1 MTVSFMSDITVS
13 FMSDERRA
21 GHAVRVRGPKL
32 AEAVV
37 AEQYRLQPDL
47 AGRYG
52 PEGRRC
58 CVRDVGHHVEFLATS
73 VELGDPTRFAGY
85 VRWAR
90 GVMAAHGVPAG
101 DFLVSLRAL
110 RTVVVELLPS
120 DAAQLAARHL
130 DAALAAWDGM

>member
-1 MTVSFMSDITVS
+1 MVLTLMT
-13 FMSDERRA
+13 DERRA
-21 GHAVRVRGPKL
+21 GHAVRVRGLKL

-47 AGRYG
+47 PERYG
-52 PEGRRC
+52 PDGRRC

-73 VELGDPTRFAGY
+73 IELADPGRFISY

-110 RTVVVELLPS
+110 RSVVGELVPPGP
-120 DAAQLAARHL
+120 AEIAVRHV
-130 DAALAAWDGM
+130 DAALRAWDEV